1 MVEIDRLAEHR
12 AGSSKKRQ
20 VAFAAQKLLALQQL
34 PIGLAAMVAVG
45 FHLKPLD
52 FAGKCCGHLFG
63 QQPEGGVDMP
73 LGQDC
78 LQRPDDFTACI
89 LDQGNR
95 HAGFVEH
102 GRNDAVIRPQ
112 HGVAVIGPLMR
123 QCKGAVRR
131 KDGEGPVSDKAV
143 GDILDEGLHDRRD
156 RLPVNPC
163 RANECD
169 AGFSLGFSAVAL
181 FRLGGDR
188 YRGGQTLYSPPQR
201 HGFRFR
207 GTPLLAE
214 LLHQK
219 LVHALAGADVSD
231 PRIGRHGGAVGFFA
245 LRLDL
250 AGAFGKPGDIV
261 RTGATKTRQFF
272 QKLGVA
278 GKEQIPETTALR
290 KQPEIKMILSGLQP
304 LQQLAAEFKQRI
316 EPPHRVF
323 GPCAGKEDGKVGA
336 LRQLAGLKIVSFGQK
351 DRLILV
357 GKLLQAQ
364 DQLPQVAE
372 SPFLLDIFPQ
382 QRCGML
388 AGKGLVRR
396 KDEGGGEGEA
406 LGRKKCLPHRITAR
420 GAKKPDRYQF
430 SVPSHFRPLMNHHLT
445 TCPGN

>member
-1 MVEIDRLAEHR
+1 MGASASASKNFFGRDVEIPLVERHHCAHPVADTKSGVDLDGGICFRLGAMQEMGIIAAKHQPFQLQALRHAGAGNRQAMVEIDRLAEHR

-169 AGFSLGFSAVAL
+169 AGFSQGFSAVAL
-181 FRLGGDR
+181 FRLGSDR

-207 GTPLLAE
+207 GTPLLAGCSIRSWCMPS
-214 LLHQK
+214 Q
-219 LVHALAGADVSD
+219 AL
-231 PRIGRHGGAVGFFA
+231 
-245 LRLDL
+245 
-250 AGAFGKPGDIV
+250 
-261 RTGATKTRQFF
+261 
-272 QKLGVA
+272 
-278 GKEQIPETTALR
+278 
-290 KQPEIKMILSGLQP
+290 M
-304 LQQLAAEFKQRI
+304 
-316 EPPHRVF
+316 
-323 GPCAGKEDGKVGA
+323 
-336 LRQLAGLKIVSFGQK
+336 
-351 DRLILV
+351 
-357 GKLLQAQ
+357 
-364 DQLPQVAE
+364 
-372 SPFLLDIFPQ
+372 FPI
-382 QRCGML
+382 R
-388 AGKGLVRR
+388 A
-396 KDEGGGEGEA
+396 
-406 LGRKKCLPHRITAR
+406 
-420 GAKKPDRYQF
+420 
-430 SVPSHFRPLMNHHLT
+430 
-445 TCPGN
+445 